1 MLLTEG
7 IVCVFVGQCQTA
19 LGMESG
25 AIPDHAITA
34 SSSYEEGSVGPES
47 ARSVDQFL
55 IQREKSATYI
65 KFLSE
70 SVKEIIYKNLKK
82 FQSHLTLSWLL
93 QRICCVKII
102 YKE

>member
-7 IVCVFVGQCQTA
+7 IVCVFAGQCQTA

-34 SSSYEEGSVGPES
+34 SSSFEEGSVGPES

-70 SVKEIIYKNLKK
+70 SVNEIIYKNLKK
-82 FQSHLTLSWLL
+82 FSKVDNC
-93 QRICCVKII
+93 RGYVV
-102 YKE
+102 